1 MIAEIETALVNFISG
16 CLPDEVDVAPAH
28 GDWDDSYVRNLLTD
42 LPAVRIVFDGGAQET
57 PETFISLE
65 SRWIVFVAIGWK
77 GGDEA
82 SRRTGAA
89 GAFSFLDVLVPALHK
104 AKLKDPAGKTL
115 THANVESVE
124 NMWTASLQS
133 VGIALYAIIL
143 NVEMAFDSDPSVSK
157 SRLDDFLE
165 AGVDFTLPDDPDAD
179 LPGGDFPVPQ

>member
-16 CLPDEVDVAPAH
+16 CLPDEVDVAPAP

-65 SRWIVFVAIGWK
+65 SRWIVFVAVGWK

-104 AKLKDPAGKTL
+104 AKLKDPAGQNS
-115 THANVESVE
+115 HACQRRIRRKHVDGQPAIGGHCALCDHLERRDGVRFRPIGQQ
-124 NMWTASLQS
+124 TAI
-133 VGIALYAIIL
+133 G
-143 NVEMAFDSDPSVSK
+143 
-157 SRLDDFLE
+157 
-165 AGVDFTLPDDPDAD
+165 
-179 LPGGDFPVPQ
+179 